1 MNPYL
6 NVEDGR
12 YVAGGQ
18 VVDAD
23 GVVLRPDPDL
33 AVGVVER
40 RSGFGEGDGDP
51 PPVGVPVVLLWF
63 GRQVSF
69 LGIDSCKIRTGTEVV
84 TMMKGWQKEHAKS
97 ISPLLFS

>member
-12 YVAGGQ
+12 DVAGGQ

-33 AVGVVER
+33 AVSVVER
-40 RSGFGEGDGDP
+40 RSGFGERDGDP
-51 PPVGVPVVLLWF
+51 PLVGVPVVLLGF
-63 GRQVSF
+63 GSQVSF
-69 LGIDSCKIRTGTEVV
+69 LGIDS
-84 TMMKGWQKEHAKS
+84 AK
-97 ISPLLFS
+97 LRLVQR